1 MKKYFGSA
9 DEKIVF
15 VKNMLENEEITEE
28 ESWQTLNE
36 ILEIDKNY
44 WEFKSELELKI
55 GYPVVRA
62 TRVSTSAF

>member
-1 MKKYFGSA
+1 MV
-9 DEKIVF
+9 D
-15 VKNMLENEEITEE
+15 NQEIKEE
-28 ESWQTLNE
+28 EGWEILNE